1 MTLTVGSDA
10 QTAEGSAQGRL
21 SKGGLLQK
29 RQVSAMVVYTCS
41 NSPAAPGLRYC
52 ALGNH
57 TVEIAQCIDTNTG
70 TERLTCQHCLWRQ
83 REAYAG
89 AKAVPTGQ
97 AAAERDAQ
105 NQGDG
110 INPDEDNGGVQAGP
124 VDEFDAVFGD
134 GSDLRVVDLPSDAA
148 VSFNGAE
155 CIKNFDAALDAFNC
169 EKCGS
174 CREEGFDVKLKS
186 PDLCTRC
193 FNDKHEVRV
202 WSDANNVN
210 PSRFSSY
217 S

>member
-1 MTLTVGSDA
+1 
-10 QTAEGSAQGRL
+10 
-21 SKGGLLQK
+21 
-29 RQVSAMVVYTCS
+29 
-41 NSPAAPGLRYC
+41 
-52 ALGNH
+52 
-57 TVEIAQCIDTNTG
+57 
-70 TERLTCQHCLWRQ
+70 
-83 REAYAG
+83 
-89 AKAVPTGQ
+89 
-97 AAAERDAQ
+97 
-105 NQGDG
+105 
-110 INPDEDNGGVQAGP
+110 DEDNGGVQAGP

-210 PSRFSSY
+210 PMPEGLRPECIKNLTDMEEMLIARVKPVMQVRWTRG
-217 S
+217 